1 MKNQILITIFV
12 LVVCSTSCSKSDP
25 APAAYDCVA
34 ASNKASN
41 AGIAFTNNPTT
52 ATCNAYK
59 AAVNDFINNASK
71 CSVSSADITAL
82 QQALAATVC
91 P

>member
-1 MKNQILITIFV
+1 MKNQIWITIFV
-12 LVVCSTSCSKSDP
+12 LAFCSTACSKSDP

-34 ASNKASN
+34 ASKKATD

-71 CSVSSADITAL
+71 CSASSADIDAL
-82 QQALAATVC
+82 KQALAATVC

>member
-1 MKNQILITIFV
+1 MKNPIWVMILTIV
-12 LVVCSTSCSKSDP
+12 ACSIACSKSDP
-25 APAAYDCVA
+25 TPAAYDCVA
-34 ASNKASN
+34 ASKKATD
-41 AGIAFTNNPTT
+41 AGITFQNNPTT

-71 CSVSSADITAL
+71 CNATAADIAAL
-82 QQALAATVC
+82 RQALAATVC

>member
-1 MKNQILITIFV
+1 MKNQIWITIVV
-12 LVVCSTSCSKSDP
+12 LTLSSAACSKSDP
-25 APAAYDCVA
+25 APAAYDCAA
-34 ASNKASN
+34 ASKKASD
-41 AGIAFTNNPTT
+41 AGLAFASNPTT

-71 CSVSSADITAL
+71 CSVSSADVTAL
-82 QQALAATVC
+82 RQALAATVC